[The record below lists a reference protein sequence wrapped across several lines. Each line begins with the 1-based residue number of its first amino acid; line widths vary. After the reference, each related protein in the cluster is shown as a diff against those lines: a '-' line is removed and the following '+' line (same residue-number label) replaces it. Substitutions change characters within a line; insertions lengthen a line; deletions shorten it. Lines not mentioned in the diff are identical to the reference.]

1 MIPGRNHQPGS
12 KIMISAKRFLLLA
25 ALAVLPVTAFAGGA
39 YVVYESESDF
49 DTVMDGAKAAI
60 QERGMYINNIMHM
73 GEMLERTGKD
83 LGMDEKI
90 YEHAESIEFC
100 SAVIS
105 RKMTKEDPA
114 RIVNCPFILSVY
126 TLPGQKGKT
135 FIAYRAIP
143 QAEIDGSEVMAEV
156 SEMLKGVG
164 QGAAA
169 W

>member
-1 MIPGRNHQPGS
+1 M
-12 KIMISAKRFLLLA
+12 SAHHRIAVALLALFLLPA
-25 ALAVLPVTAFAGGA
+25 WAFADGA

-90 YEHAESIEFC
+90 YGRAESIEFC
-100 SAVIS
+100 SAVLS
-105 RKMTKEDPA
+105 RKMTLENPA

-126 TLPGQKGKT
+126 TLPATEGKT
-135 FIAYRAIP
+135 FVAHRGIP

-156 SEMLKGVG
+156 AEMLKGVG
-164 QGAAA
+164 EAAA
-169 W
+169 SW